1 MKTLETHHHSSCN
14 SNRVNMANMNDDIV
28 DSEEIDHVSRS
39 HYINEKITE
48 LKTDDSNLEK
58 LFDLMLDM
66 NDRLEQQEEQM
77 KRLHNNKSIEMDR
90 RSNSSSRCSSKPPK
104 LHSVTRAAPTARQN
118 MSFTNQKAKE
128 IEKENHRLLAEIQ
141 RKKQKPK
148 IRKPQ
153 SRKSVTT
160 TPAAPPARVT
170 ASLVNRRRDAERIQF
185 ENLVSQINVFTCNVC
200 YFSPFW
206 NHEYC

>member
-1 MKTLETHHHSSCN
+1 
-14 SNRVNMANMNDDIV
+14 MASMNEEII
-28 DSEEIDHVSRS
+28 DSEMDNLSRTD
-39 HYINEKITE
+39 YFNDKIAE

-66 NDRLEQQEEQM
+66 NDRLEQQEEEM
-77 KRLHNNKSIEMDR
+77 RRLRDSELQEVDR
-90 RSNSSSRCSSKPPK
+90 RSNNSSRCSTKPPK
-104 LHSVTRAAPTARQN
+104 LHTVARAAPMARQN

-148 IRKPQ
+148 IKKPQ
-153 SRKSVTT
+153 SRKSVIT
-160 TPAAPPARVT
+160 TPATPPARVT

-185 ENLVSQINVFTCNVC
+185 ENLVS
-200 YFSPFW
+200 
-206 NHEYC
+206 